1 MKYPKQ
7 ANPRIQKVDWWLPG
21 AGANGEWRETA
32 TVYDVSFGWGDET
45 VLKLDGGDGCTKL
58 KTPFGVNL
66 WYVNDISKKIIKNVT
81 HLQLIFIT
89 VITGIELLRVKF
101 KEKKLV
107 SKLHLKCNKTDTSRP
122 ITSMHDSRL
131 PASQPLIGL
140 FQMTEMK
147 RDLWNK
153 IYGKEL
159 FVGHI
164 SSSLNL

>member
-1 MKYPKQ
+1 MMFQ
-7 ANPRIQKVDWWLPG
+7 
-21 AGANGEWRETA
+21 
-32 TVYDVSFGWGDET
+32 
-45 VLKLDGGDGCTKL
+45 
-58 KTPFGVNL
+58 
-66 WYVNDISKKIIKNVT
+66 KIIKNVT
-81 HLQLIFIT
+81 HLHLIFII
-89 VITGIELLRVKF
+89 VITGIELLKVKF

-107 SKLHLKCNKTDTSRP
+107 RHKLHLKCNKTSTSRP

-159 FVGHI
+159 FLGHI